1 MSKPLAGRRAFVTGS
16 SALLGEGI
24 ALRLAQDGAA
34 VCLHGRNLERLAAAT
49 KRVAAAVDTPV
60 YSASGTLSDDASAAG
75 VYAAAEKALG
85 GIDILVNN
93 AGGESSGGG
102 SGPWLESTP
111 DDWVQ
116 NYNSNVASM
125 VRLIKRAVP
134 GMKARGWGR
143 IINLS
148 SVSVDMPMTVIPDY
162 QAAKAGIRTLTRSL
176 AATLAHTGITVNS
189 ISPGLTHSTG
199 PERWLRGIAAA
210 QGWSDDWAEIRAIV
224 ERDMIKNFTGKMGE
238 PADIAH
244 AVAFL
249 ADPRG
254 GQVNAID
261 IVIDGGH

>member
-1 MSKPLAGRRAFVTGS
+1 MTNPLAGKRALVTGS

-24 ALRLAQDGAA
+24 ALRLAQEGAA
-34 VCLHGRNLERLAAAT
+34 VCLHGRNLERLAAA
-49 KRVAAAVDTPV
+49 KERIAATGAEV
-60 YSASGTLSDDASAAG
+60 YSVSGTLSEDDSAAKIFAG
-75 VYAAAEKALG
+75 AENALG

-102 SGPWLESTP
+102 SGPWLDTEPET
-111 DDWVQ
+111 WVA

-134 GMKARGWGR
+134 GMKERGWGR

-176 AATLAHTGITVNS
+176 AATLTRTGVTVNS

-199 PERWLRGIAAA
+199 PERWLRGMAAA
-210 QGWSDDWAEIRAIV
+210 QGWGDDWTEIKAIV
-224 ERDMIKNFTGKMGE
+224 ERDLIKNFNGCMGE
-238 PADIAH
+238 PSDIAH

-249 ADPRG
+249 ADPRAG
-254 GQVNAID
+254 HVNAID
-261 IVIDGGH
+261 IVVDGGH

>member
-1 MSKPLAGRRAFVTGS
+1 MSKPLAGKRAFVTGS

-24 ALRLAQDGAA
+24 ALRLAQEGAA

-49 KRVAAAVDTPV
+49 TRVAATSDAPI
-60 YSASGTLSDDASAAG
+60 YSVSGTLSDDASAAAI
-75 VYAAAEKALG
+75 YAGAEKALG

-102 SGPWLESTP
+102 SGPWLDASP

-134 GMKARGWGR
+134 GMKERGWGR

-148 SVSVDMPMTVIPDY
+148 SVSVDLPMTVIPDY
-162 QAAKAGIRTLTRSL
+162 QAAKAGVRTLTRSL
-176 AATLAHTGITVNS
+176 AATLARTGITVNS

-210 QGWSDDWAEIRAIV
+210 QGWGDDWAEIKAIV
-224 ERDMIKNFTGKMGE
+224 ERDMMQNFTGHMGE
-238 PADIAH
+238 PSDIAH
-244 AVAFL
+244 VVAFL
-249 ADPRG
+249 ADPRAG
-254 GQVNAID
+254 YVNAID
-261 IVIDGGH
+261 IVADGGH

>member
-1 MSKPLAGRRAFVTGS
+1 MIKPLAGKRALVTGS

-24 ALRLAQDGAA
+24 ALRLAQEGAA
-34 VCLHGRNLERLAAAT
+34 VCLHGRDLDRLAAA
-49 KRVAAAVDTPV
+49 KERVAATGGEV
-60 YSASGTLSDDASAAG
+60 YSVSGTLSEDDSAAQIFDG
-75 VYAAAEKALG
+75 AEKALG

-102 SGPWLESTP
+102 SGPWLDAEPET
-111 DDWVQ
+111 WVA

-125 VRLIKRAVP
+125 VRLIRCAVP

-176 AATLAHTGITVNS
+176 AATLSHTGITVNS

-224 ERDMIKNFTGKMGE
+224 ERDMIKNFNGRMGE

-254 GQVNAID
+254 GHVNAID
-261 IVIDGGH
+261 IVVDGGH

>member
-1 MSKPLAGRRAFVTGS
+1 MLAPQRFIRGRR
-16 SALLGEGI
+16 
-24 ALRLAQDGAA
+24 
-34 VCLHGRNLERLAAAT
+34 
-49 KRVAAAVDTPV
+49 
-60 YSASGTLSDDASAAG
+60 
-75 VYAAAEKALG
+75 KAPG

-102 SGPWLESTP
+102 PAPWLEATP
-111 DDWVQ
+111 HDCEALQFQRRVDG
-116 NYNSNVASM
+116 ASHQARRARDEGA
-125 VRLIKRAVP
+125 RL
-134 GMKARGWGR
+134 GR

-162 QAAKAGIRTLTRSL
+162 QAAKAAVRTLTRSL

-199 PERWLRGIAAA
+199 PERWLRGIAQA
-210 QGWSDDWAEIRAIV
+210 QGWSDDWADIPAIV
-224 ERDMIKNFTGKMGE
+224 ERDLIKNFTGRMGE

-254 GQVNAID
+254 GQANAID